1 MAMTLIA
8 DFTVEPF
15 VPGAPGPH
23 VTAAIDAARGTGANL
38 VVGPFGNEVSANDDA
53 TVLRAVAKALE
64 AGMAAGATR
73 VAIEVRRT

>member
-1 MAMTLIA
+1 MTLIA

-23 VTAAIDAARGTGANL
+23 VTAAINAARAAGASL
-38 VVGPFGNEVSANDDA
+38 VVGPFGNEITASDDN
-53 TVLRAVAKALE
+53 TVLAAVANALA
-64 AGMAAGATR
+64 AGLAAGATR